1 MILAIDVGNTNIVI
15 GGIEDNKTVF
25 SARCSSDRSKTA
37 DEYALILSGILSMH
51 GVSPDQI
58 EGGILS
64 SVVPSLRDSLPK
76 AVRILAGKQIL
87 VVSPD
92 LRTDLKLEMD
102 NPRQM
107 GSDLL
112 VDAVAAL
119 AKYPAPMV
127 VFDMGTATTMSVI
140 DRRGVYVGGHIIPGL
155 RVSIDALSGRAAQ
168 LPYVNLE
175 APKHF
180 IGKNTVDCMRSGMM
194 YGTAAMLDGLVERI
208 EAELGHKSTLIA
220 TGGLAQFITPLCK
233 REIILEKDLLL
244 KGLNVIYKKNKR

>member
-76 AVRILAGKQIL
+76 AVKILAGKQIL

-119 AKYPAPMV
+119 AKYPAPMA

-180 IGKNTVDCMRSGMM
+180 IGKNTVDCMQSGAI
-194 YGTAAMLDGLVERI
+194 YSTAAMLDGLVLRAREEFGSDLTAVI
-208 EAELGHKSTLIA
+208 
-220 TGGLAQFITPLCK
+220 TGGLAPTVVPFCK
-233 REIILEKDLLL
+233 EEIHLEPDLLVEGL
-244 KGLNVIYKKNKR
+244 KILYEKNKA